1 MVLDL
6 NKIQI
11 TLNATP
17 LFSPISLMIQA
28 GEVATIMGPSGC
40 GKSTLLS
47 AICGNLPNIFQLTG
61 DVRLNHRSVLTV
73 PMEQRRIGIL
83 FQDDLLFPH
92 LNIAENLAFALPEKL
107 SRSAKKVKIKDA
119 LDLADLSGFGKR
131 DPATLSGGQRARV
144 SLLRS
149 LLAEPEAI
157 LLDEP
162 FSKLDQQLK
171 GQIRQFVFES
181 IRTMNIPALLVTHDP
196 RDCPEGQMI
205 NLGKNGDSNVG

>member
-6 NKIQI
+6 NNIQI
-11 TLNATP
+11 TLNAVP
-17 LFSPISLMIQA
+17 LFSPISLKIQA

-47 AICGNLPNIFQLTG
+47 AICGNLPKIFQLRG
-61 DVRLNHRSVLTV
+61 DVLLNQRSMLDM

-92 LNIAENLAFALPEKL
+92 MNIAENLAFALPEKL
-107 SRSAKKVKIKDA
+107 SRASKKMKIKDA

-171 GQIRQFVFES
+171 GQIRHFVFDS

-196 RDCPEGQMI
+196 KDCPEGQTI
-205 NLGKNGDSNVG
+205 NLGNNGDSDAG